1 MQQTNRIISYMNRV
15 GVDYTTLEHQRSDSL
30 LHTAMICNID
40 PAAIAQAVFLDNSR
54 GPIMA
59 VIPLSHV
66 IRLDWIES
74 FTRLKTRNHELDE
87 SATLFSDCEPGTIP
101 PVAIP
106 YGLQAIIDK
115 SLLQQPEIY
124 FRPGRYDQLIKL
136 DTKSF
141 FALLRY
147 SIQGNIAESMPD
159 YSSQPAT
166 SDESR
171 KSRVVSPLYQENGEK
186 LKVSVEQLKELP
198 ALPETALKL
207 LPMHGN
213 LSADFH
219 TLAEIIELDAS
230 LSAQLL
236 RYANSSYFPHRN
248 KITNIEDAISQAL
261 GFNTTLNLAIA
272 ISISKSFN
280 IPKDGPVGLL
290 ANWTHSIFSATLCQ
304 ELVPL
309 TPQPRKLNGATAYL
323 AGLLHD
329 IGFLLLGHLK
339 RAEFNQL
346 NASIRANPEVPI
358 VALEQKIVDTNHHIL
373 GATLLKKW
381 GLPEPLVLAAKEHHN
396 SHYSGEHHLY
406 PALIRLSDHLLKTYE
421 ISDANSDEAPDE
433 LYELLNIDKERAL
446 VVAEKLMQKSYL
458 LEEISIMVAG

>member
-1 MQQTNRIISYMNRV
+1 MEQTNRIISYMNRV
-15 GVDYTTLEHQRSDSL
+15 GVDYTVLDHQHSESL
-30 LHTAMICNID
+30 LHTAMICGID
-40 PAAIAQAVFLDNSR
+40 PASVAQAVFLDNSR

-101 PVAIP
+101 PIAIP

-115 SLLQQPEIY
+115 SLLQQSEIY
-124 FRPGRYDQLIKL
+124 FRPGRYDQLIKI
-136 DTKSF
+136 DTNSF
-141 FALLRY
+141 FALHRY
-147 SIQGNIAESMPD
+147 SIQGNIAECMPD
-159 YSSQPAT
+159 YSSRPVSTNENDKKGAVT
-166 SDESR
+166 SI
-171 KSRVVSPLYQENGEK
+171 YQENGDS
-186 LKVSVEQLKELP
+186 LAAAVEQLKELP
-198 ALPETALKL
+198 ALPETAIKL

-213 LSADFH
+213 PNADFN
-219 TLAEIIELDAS
+219 TLAKIIEQDAS

-236 RYANSSYFPHRN
+236 HYANSSYFPTRN
-248 KITNIEDAISQAL
+248 EIVSIEDAISQSL

-280 IPKDGPVGLL
+280 IPKDGPLGLL

-304 ELVPL
+304 ELVAL
-309 TPQPRKLNGATAYL
+309 TPQPRKLDSATAYL

-329 IGFLLLGHLK
+329 IGFLLLGHLR

-346 NASIRANPEVPI
+346 NAAIKANPEVPI
-358 VALEQKIVDTNHHIL
+358 VMLEQKIVGTNHHTL
-373 GATLLKKW
+373 GATLLKTW
-381 GLPEPLVLAAKEHHN
+381 GLPETLVAAAKEHHN

-406 PALIRLSDHLLKTYE
+406 PALVRLSDHLLKTFE
-421 ISDANSDEAPDE
+421 ISDAGSNEAPDE
-433 LYELLNIDKERAL
+433 LYELLNIDKEEAI
-446 VVAEKLMQKSYL
+446 AATEKLMQRTQL
-458 LEEISIMVAG
+458 LEEVSIMVAG

>member
-1 MQQTNRIISYMNRV
+1 MEQTNRIISYMNRV
-15 GVDYTTLEHQRSDSL
+15 GVDYTVLEHQRSESL

-59 VIPLSHV
+59 VLPLSHV

-74 FTRLKTRNHELDE
+74 FTRLKTRDHKLDE
-87 SATLFSDCEPGTIP
+87 SATIFSDCEPGTIP

-124 FRPGRYDQLIKL
+124 FRPGRYDQLIKI

-141 FALLRY
+141 FALHRY
-147 SIQGNIAESMPD
+147 SIQGNIAERMPE
-159 YSSQPAT
+159 YPSQPAKT
-166 SDESR
+166 SESR
-171 KSRVVSPLYQENGEK
+171 KNATVTPLYQENGTK
-186 LKVSVEQLKELP
+186 LQAAVEQLKELP

-213 LSADFH
+213 PNADFH
-219 TLAEIIELDAS
+219 SLAKIIELDAS

-236 RYANSSYFPHRN
+236 HYANSSYFPHHSE
-248 KITNIEDAISQAL
+248 IINIEDAISKAL

-272 ISISKSFN
+272 ISINKSFN
-280 IPKDGPVGLL
+280 IPKDGPIGLL

-304 ELVPL
+304 ELVLL
-309 TPQPRKLNGATAYL
+309 TPHPRKLDGATAYL

-329 IGFLLLGHLK
+329 IGFLLLGHLRK
-339 RAEFNQL
+339 AEFNQL
-346 NASIRANPEVPI
+346 NAAIKANPEVPI
-358 VALEQKIVDTNHHIL
+358 VALEQKIIGTNHHIL

-381 GLPEPLVLAAKEHHN
+381 GLPEPLVMAAKEHHN

-406 PALIRLSDHLLKTYE
+406 PALIRLSDHLLKSYE
-421 ISDANSDEAPDE
+421 ISDANSDDAPDE
-433 LYELLNIDKERAL
+433 LYELLNIDKEKAL
-446 VVAEKLMQKSYL
+446 VVAEKLMQKTYL

>member
-1 MQQTNRIISYMNRV
+1 MEQTNRIISYMNRV
-15 GVDYTTLEHQRSDSL
+15 GVEYTVLDHPHNESL
-30 LHTAMICNID
+30 LHTAMICNIE

-106 YGLQAIIDK
+106 YGLQAIVDK

-124 FRPGRYDQLIKL
+124 FRPGRYDQLIKV
-136 DTKSF
+136 DAKSF
-141 FALLRY
+141 FALHRY
-147 SIQGNIAESMPD
+147 SIQGNIAECMPD
-159 YSSQPAT
+159 YSPQSSAMAE
-166 SDESR
+166 DR
-171 KSRVVSPLYQENGEK
+171 KDNVVTPLYQENGEK
-186 LKVSVEQLKELP
+186 LQASIEQLKDLP

-207 LPMHGN
+207 LPLHGSTN
-213 LSADFH
+213 ADFRA
-219 TLAEIIELDAS
+219 LAEIIELDAS

-236 RYANSSYFPHRN
+236 HYANSSYFPHHSE
-248 KITNIEDAISQAL
+248 IISIEEAISQAL
-261 GFNTTLNLAIA
+261 GFNSTLNLAIA

-280 IPKDGPVGLL
+280 IPKDGPLGLL

-304 ELVPL
+304 ELVSL
-309 TPQPRKLNGATAYL
+309 VPQPTKLDGATAYL

-329 IGFLLLGHLK
+329 IGFLLLGHLR

-346 NASIRANPEVPI
+346 NAAISANPEVPI
-358 VALEQKIVDTNHHIL
+358 VVLEQKIIGTNHHVL
-373 GATLLKKW
+373 GATLLRKW
-381 GLPEPLVLAAKEHHN
+381 GLPEPLVTASKEHHN
-396 SHYSGEHHLY
+396 SHYAGKHHLY
-406 PALIRLSDHLLKTYE
+406 PALIRLSDHLLKSYE
-421 ISDANSDEAPDE
+421 ISDASSSEAPDE

-446 VVAEKLMQKSYL
+446 AVAEKLMHKTEL
-458 LEEISIMVAG
+458 LEGVSFMVAG